1 MFEIGAFSTFHSL
14 KMSLVLF
21 LTTTAVSTFGLGK
34 AAASLLRGN
43 TCFRRLR
50 TRIFTR
56 VGIVIGAIWLDLWL
70 AALLF
75 LFFLTVWLI
84 VEFEHLLTDST
95 FS

>member
-1 MFEIGAFSTFHSL
+1 
-14 KMSLVLF
+14 MSLVLF
-21 LTTTAVSTFGLGK
+21 LTTTAVSPFGLGK

-56 VGIVIGAIWLDLWL
+56 VGIVIGAIWLDLRL

-75 LFFLTVWLI
+75 LFFLAVWLI